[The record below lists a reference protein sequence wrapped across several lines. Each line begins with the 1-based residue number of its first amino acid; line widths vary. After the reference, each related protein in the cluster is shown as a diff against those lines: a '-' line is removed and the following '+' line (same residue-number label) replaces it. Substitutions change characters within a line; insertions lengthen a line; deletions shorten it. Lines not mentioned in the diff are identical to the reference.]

1 MLDNICLQ
9 ILLELLGKMF
19 LGAFEEPA
27 VIAATIWIEVPPPVQ
42 RQCAASHGLVPLL
55 RINNLGS
62 AELIQAIAASSKK
75 WPDGQLGLSVDVV
88 PLCVLHV

>member
-27 VIAATIWIEVPPPVQ
+27 VIAATIWIED
-42 RQCAASHGLVPLL
+42 RL
-55 RINNLGS
+55 RYNDN
-62 AELIQAIAASSKK
+62 
-75 WPDGQLGLSVDVV
+75 
-88 PLCVLHV
+88 VLHHTALSHYSASITSAAPS